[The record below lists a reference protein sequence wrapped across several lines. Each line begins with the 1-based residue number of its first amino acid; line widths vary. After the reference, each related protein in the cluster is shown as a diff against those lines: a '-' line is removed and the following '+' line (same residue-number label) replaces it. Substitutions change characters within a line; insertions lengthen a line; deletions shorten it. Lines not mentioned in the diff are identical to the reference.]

1 MIIFLV
7 NLSDNWRVAGATA
20 LPGWETESNTGRY
33 SMCSMTL
40 EVMRVTWVCYIC
52 NRWFNHIYIN
62 IFKYDSNH
70 SVFFYMGESG
80 IHPKWWIH
88 SCHWEVL
95 QQSHIQGDED
105 EDEIESEWWSVLCRR
120 ASQYRPSLCRLM
132 LIDLVMYRIDV
143 GKIWKDVEG
152 RFHAKSIERLP
163 HLWSTIRWC

>member
-1 MIIFLV
+1 
-7 NLSDNWRVAGATA
+7 
-20 LPGWETESNTGRY
+20 
-33 SMCSMTL
+33 
-40 EVMRVTWVCYIC
+40 
-52 NRWFNHIYIN
+52 
-62 IFKYDSNH
+62 
-70 SVFFYMGESG
+70 MGESG

-120 ASQYRPSLCRLM
+120 ASQYRPSLRRLM

-163 HLWSTIRWC
+163 HCEAQSDDARWAFTLFLGGASIMHPGVTIAIGAKRHLPGALGWHGWEQSAEWVVIYHWFL